1 MSSRPSEHAELLELL
16 RQSLDRELPTSDSS
30 RLAQAL
36 EANEWLREELALL
49 QTLRNSLKQLHP
61 APSASFTA
69 KVLQRLPEEQ
79 ALLRPLIVRWRT
91 VAAAAC
97 IALLLGLGLIY
108 NASGNLKSEAILG
121 LEQMELDDVYA
132 FDE

>member
-16 RQSLDRELPTSDSS
+16 RQSLDRELSPSERI

-36 EANEWLREELALL
+36 ETNDWLRRELASLK
-49 QTLRNSLKQLHP
+49 TLRNNLKQLHP
-61 APSASFTA
+61 APSAVFTTS
-69 KVLQRLPEEQ
+69 VLQRLSEEQ
-79 ALLRPLIVRWRT
+79 RLLRPLIIRWRS

-108 NASGNLKSEAILG
+108 NASGNLESEAILG
-121 LEQMELDDVYA
+121 IDQMELQDVYA

>member
-1 MSSRPSEHAELLELL
+1 MSSRPSENAELLELL
-16 RQSLDRELPTSDSS
+16 RQSLDRELSPSESI

-36 EANEWLREELALL
+36 EANEWLREELAAL
-49 QTLRNSLKQLHP
+49 QTLRNSFMQLHP
-61 APSASFTA
+61 APSPAFTA
-69 KVLQRLPEEQ
+69 SVLQRLSEEQ
-79 ALLRPLIVRWRT
+79 QLLRPLIVRWRS

-108 NASGNLKSEAILG
+108 NASGSLESEAILG

>member
-16 RQSLDRELPTSDSS
+16 RQSLDRELPASESI
-30 RLAQAL
+30 RLAQSL

-61 APSASFTA
+61 APSPSFTT

-79 ALLRPLIVRWRT
+79 QLLRPLIVRWRS

-108 NASGNLKSEAILG
+108 NASGNLESETILG

>member
-16 RQSLDRELPTSDSS
+16 RQSLDRELSPSESI

-36 EANEWLREELALL
+36 EANEWLREELAVL
-49 QTLRNSLKQLHP
+49 QTLRKSLSQLHP
-61 APSASFTA
+61 ATSPAFTT
-69 KVLQRLPEEQ
+69 KVLQRLSEEQ
-79 ALLRPLIVRWRT
+79 QFLRPLIVRWRS

-108 NASGNLKSEAILG
+108 NASGNLESETILG

>member
-16 RQSLDRELPTSDSS
+16 RQSLDRELLPAEGI

-36 EANEWLREELALL
+36 ETKEWLRDELALL
-49 QTLRNSLKQLHP
+49 QALRNSLKQLHP
-61 APSASFTA
+61 APSPSFTA
-69 KVLQRLPEEQ
+69 RVLQRLPEEQ
-79 ALLRPLIVRWRT
+79 QLLRPLIVRWRS

-108 NASGNLKSEAILG
+108 NASGNLDSEAILG

>member
-16 RQSLDRELPTSDSS
+16 RQSLDRELPASERI

-49 QTLRNSLKQLHP
+49 QALRNSLKQLHP
-61 APSASFTA
+61 APSPSFTT

-79 ALLRPLIVRWRT
+79 QLLRPLIVRWRS

-108 NASGNLKSEAILG
+108 NASGNLESETILG

>member
-16 RQSLDRELPTSDSS
+16 RQSLDRELSPAENI

-36 EANEWLREELALL
+36 ETKEWLRDELALL
-49 QTLRNSLKQLHP
+49 QALRNSLKQLHP
-61 APSASFTA
+61 APSPSFTA
-69 KVLQRLPEEQ
+69 RVLQRLPEEQ
-79 ALLRPLIVRWRT
+79 QLLRPLIVRWRS

-108 NASGNLKSEAILG
+108 NASGNLDSEAILG

>member
-16 RQSLDRELPTSDSS
+16 RQSLDRELSPAENI

-36 EANEWLREELALL
+36 ETKEWLRDELALL
-49 QTLRNSLKQLHP
+49 QVLRNSLKQLHP
-61 APSASFTA
+61 APSPSFTA
-69 KVLQRLPEEQ
+69 RVLQRLPEEQ
-79 ALLRPLIVRWRT
+79 QLLRPLIVRWRS

-108 NASGNLKSEAILG
+108 NASGNLDSEAILG

>member
-16 RQSLDRELPTSDSS
+16 RQSLDRQLSS
-30 RLAQAL
+30 SESIRLAEAMD
-36 EANEWLREELALL
+36 ANEWLREELALL
-49 QTLRNSLKQLHP
+49 QALRDSLKQLHP
-61 APSASFTA
+61 APSPAFTA
-69 KVLQRLPEEQ
+69 NVLQRLSEEQ
-79 ALLRPLIVRWRT
+79 QFLRPLLVQWRS

-97 IALLLGLGLIY
+97 IALLLGIGLIY
-108 NASGNLKSEAILG
+108 SSSGNLESEAILG